1 MANTHCGNLADV
13 FKHLALAEVLHIQRP
28 AEYWESHAGC
38 AAYQETAPTLPE
50 RLHGVHT
57 FKRLAADHAELQ
69 LSTYGRILAS
79 LSAGDAVSRIP
90 GSPLIAHRLLT
101 DRCRRMLLCDIDHE
115 SLHNIRTCL
124 KQPGESR
131 KHAEPEKTEYVQEDG
146 VSVLRGAGMLLPEPW
161 IASTLAFL
169 DPYTLDEST
178 AAEISPLELACE
190 LANRGI
196 ATVLFYTFADDAN
209 RALQHE
215 RFTRALEK
223 SRLLQRGA
231 QFIEGSLKTPPGPEI
246 PTQWGFGLLLFH
258 VKAEALTAV
267 HERMRALESAYEK
280 AELTTPQ
287 GPVTGAWRYSRAA
300 I

>member
-1 MANTHCGNLADV
+1 MANTHFGNLSDV
-13 FKHLALAEVLHIQRP
+13 FKHLALAEVLRVMRP

-38 AAYQETAPTLPE
+38 AVYQETAPIVPE

-57 FKRLAADHAELQ
+57 FMRLAADSAELQ

-101 DRCRRMLLCDIDHE
+101 ERCRRLLLCDIDHE
-115 SLHNIRTCL
+115 SLRNIRACL
-124 KQPGESR
+124 TEPGESR
-131 KHAEPEKTEYVQEDG
+131 KHAEPEKTECVQDDG

-161 IASTLAFL
+161 LASTLAFL
-169 DPYTLDEST
+169 DPYTLDETT

-215 RFTRALEK
+215 RLTRALEK

-231 QFIEGSLKTPPGPEI
+231 HFFEGSLKTSPKPEI
-246 PTQWGFGLLLFH
+246 PTQWGFGLLTFRITP
-258 VKAEALTAV
+258 EAMAAV
-267 HERMRALESAYEK
+267 NERVRALESAYEK
-280 AELTTPQ
+280 AELTTPE
-287 GPVTGAWRYSRAA
+287 GLVTGAWRYTRAA